1 MPVRNVDQAARSKPA
16 EFVAMR
22 SRLLRLTLAIGL
34 ASVAGVACTRAQ
46 SGSTDLPLNTLVYAG
61 LERSYRLLVPTSY
74 DPAQPIPLVLALHGG
89 GGDSAQMCNLAGGVQ
104 ELAESEHFLVACP
117 DGIENHWNDGRE
129 NQRYRSQAEDID
141 DVGFLLTLIDQ
152 LSGEYQLDPSRIYVT
167 GASNGGMMTHRMA
180 CEASDTFAAAA
191 IVIASKPSLTDCS
204 PTNPISILIMNGTE
218 DPLMPYEGG
227 DVHFFGRRL
236 GLVLST
242 ETTVG
247 MWVGFND
254 CELPP
259 QSELLPDLDPQDGTR
274 IQLDTYSGCAAGTE
288 VWLYSVQGG
297 GHTWPGGAQYVP
309 RFVIGRVSHDLQSN
323 QAIWAFFEGSGR

>member
-1 MPVRNVDQAARSKPA
+1 MRNFQ
-16 EFVAMR
+16 
-22 SRLLRLTLAIGL
+22 LRLTVTLGL
-34 ASVAGVACTRAQ
+34 VVLSGAACSRSPSAGSDLHLIALE
-46 SGSTDLPLNTLVYAG
+46 SGE
-61 LERSYRLLVPTSY
+61 LERSYRLIVPSGY
-74 DPAQPIPLVLALHGG
+74 DPSQPAPLVLALHGG
-89 GGDSAQMCNLAGGVQ
+89 GGNGLQMCTLEGGVQ
-104 ELAESEHFLVACP
+104 ELAEGEGFLVACP
-117 DGIENHWNDGRE
+117 DAVENHWNDGRA

-141 DVGFLLTLIDQ
+141 DVGFLMALVDR
-152 LSGEYQLDPSRIYVT
+152 LSGEYNLDPLQIYVT

-204 PTNPISILIMNGTE
+204 PARPISILIMNGTE

-227 DVHFFGRRL
+227 DVHFYGRKL

-242 ETTVG
+242 DDTVG

-274 IQLDTYSGCAAGTE
+274 IRLDVYPNCAAGTE
-288 VWLYSVQGG
+288 VRLYSVQGG
-297 GHTWPGGAQYVP
+297 GHTWPGGVQYVP
-309 RFVIGRVSHDLQSN
+309 RFVVGRVSHDLRSN
-323 QAIWAFFEGSGR
+323 RAIWNFFEDNLR